1 MEAANPTN
9 LTDDPQFLARLQAG
23 EDRAFEDLIRLQG
36 ARMLAVAMRLL
47 RNEEES
53 NDCVQ
58 EAFLQA
64 FKRIGQFEARSK
76 LSTWLHRIVV
86 NCALMRLRSRQ
97 RHPEAALEDLL
108 PQFDATGHRTGREPQ
123 SSLPSAEDVLQTAE
137 LQDMVQ
143 AQISRLPEIYRN
155 VLVLRDIEEY
165 DTDTVAQMLDVQ
177 PGVIKTRLHRAR
189 AMLKRLIEDAMPL
202 RSE

>member
-1 MEAANPTN
+1 
-9 LTDDPQFLARLQAG
+9 
-23 EDRAFEDLIRLQG
+23 
-36 ARMLAVAMRLL
+36 MLAVATRLL

-53 NDCVQ
+53 HDCVQ

-86 NCALMRLRSRQ
+86 NCALMRLRTRQ
-97 RHPEAALEDLL
+97 RHPESALEDLL
-108 PQFDATGHRTGREPQ
+108 PQFDSTGHRTGREPQ
-123 SSLPSAEDVLQTAE
+123 SSLPSVQEVLQAAE
-137 LQDMVQ
+137 LQQMVQ
-143 AQISRLPEIYRN
+143 TQISRLPEIYRN

-189 AMLKRLIEDAMPL
+189 AMLKRLIEDAMPP
-202 RSE
+202 RTQ